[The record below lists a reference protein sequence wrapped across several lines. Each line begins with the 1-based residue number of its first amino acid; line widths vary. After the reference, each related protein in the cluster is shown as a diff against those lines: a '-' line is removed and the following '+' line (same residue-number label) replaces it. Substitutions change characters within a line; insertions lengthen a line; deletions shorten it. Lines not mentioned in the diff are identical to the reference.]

1 MHLVEWSKEDVHRRL
16 SSEARSR
23 EFKEAYLLLLDRRP
37 AFRLYPTPEVLI
49 GMLRARSASYAEKD
63 GALHALISA
72 IQEDLDLRRHGIT
85 LISLALWPALSHS
98 CFKLFPLTNL
108 VPDLFNEV
116 HWQFLAQV
124 LRFDLARTSRIAV
137 TLQLNTEHAVRET
150 VDREARYQDRA
161 RAYAFVEA
169 DLDRVMEDPN
179 RRRLE
184 RLKDLTAEIPDK
196 EVRRSLR
203 RAERARP
210 KRRIEEPDREVLE
223 EALRDMIR
231 RGLLSEEEA
240 RLIAEHR
247 LQGVEIQVIASHM
260 GLSSGALRARY
271 CRIGARLRSQMGGL
285 GASVTRPQNEAIY
298 SRRP

>member
-16 SSEARSR
+16 SLEARSR

-37 AFRLYPTPEVLI
+37 ALRPYPTLEVLI

-72 IQEDLDLRRHGIT
+72 IQKDPELRRHGIT

-98 CFKLFPLTNL
+98 TFKLFPLTNL

-116 HWQFLAQV
+116 HGQFLAQV

-137 TLQLNTEHAVRET
+137 TLQRNAEHAVRDS
-150 VDREARYQDRA
+150 VDRESRYQDRA

-179 RRRLE
+179 RRRLGQLRE
-184 RLKDLTAEIPDK
+184 WTADIPEK
-196 EVRRSLR
+196 EVNRCIR
-203 RAERARP
+203 RANRALP
-210 KRRIEEPDREVLE
+210 KRRMEEPDREFLE
-223 EALRDMIR
+223 EALRDMVR
-231 RGLLSEEEA
+231 RELISDEES

-247 LQGVEIQVIASHM
+247 IQGVEIQVIARRM
-260 GLSSGALRARY
+260 GLKSGALRARY
-271 CRIGARLRSQMGGL
+271 FRIGARLRSHLADDQG
-285 GASVTRPQNEAIY
+285 SVTRPENEPIY
-298 SRRP
+298 SRRT

>member
-1 MHLVEWSKEDVHRRL
+1 MHRVEWSKEDVHRRL

-23 EFKEAYLLLLDRRP
+23 EFKEAYLLLLERRP
-37 AFRLYPTPEVLI
+37 ALRPYPTLEVLI
-49 GMLRARSASYAEKD
+49 GMLHAKAASYAEKD

-72 IQEDLDLRRHGIT
+72 IQGEQDLRCHGIT

-116 HWQFLAQV
+116 HGQFLAQV

-137 TLQLNTEHAVRET
+137 TLQRNTEHAVRET

-161 RAYAFVEA
+161 RAYAFVDA

-179 RRRLE
+179 RRRLAQIRDWTADIPE
-184 RLKDLTAEIPDK
+184 KD
-196 EVRRSLR
+196 VRRSLR
-203 RAERARP
+203 RAERTRP
-210 KRRIEEPDREVLE
+210 KRRIEEPDREILDD
-223 EALRDMIR
+223 ALRDMVR
-231 RGLLSEEEA
+231 RGLLSEEEG

-247 LQGVEIQVIASHM
+247 LQGVELQVIARRM
-260 GLSSGALRARY
+260 GLRSGALRARY
-271 CRIGARLRSQMGGL
+271 FRIGARLRSHLDSVQG
-285 GASVTRPQNEAIY
+285 SVTRPQNEAIY